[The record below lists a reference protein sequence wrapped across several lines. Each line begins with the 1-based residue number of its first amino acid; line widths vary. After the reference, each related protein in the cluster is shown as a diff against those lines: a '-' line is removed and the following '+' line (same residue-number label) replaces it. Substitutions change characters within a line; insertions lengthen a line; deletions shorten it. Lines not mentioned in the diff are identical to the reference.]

1 MTSKEHDHA
10 SLMSRLQTNL
20 GDLYKQ
26 FGKRNSPTVFDD
38 PTSFAFSDWIPT
50 VDITENRKRFLITVD
65 VPGVDPK
72 DIEVE
77 MENGFL
83 SIAAERKEERE
94 EEDDNH
100 RLKECSYGSFE
111 RRIRLPDNADATNI
125 SAKSRHGVLTITV
138 AKRKKAEASNKITI
152 D

>member
-1 MTSKEHDHA
+1 MTTKDQEQT
-10 SLMSRLQTNL
+10 SLLSRLQTNL

-26 FGKRNSPTVFDD
+26 YSKRNEPTAFDD

-65 VPGVDPK
+65 VPGVDPN
-72 DIEVE
+72 DIEVS

-83 SIAAERKEERE
+83 SIAAERKVEKEES
-94 EEDDNH
+94 DDSH
-100 RLKECSYGSFE
+100 RLMECSYGAFE
-111 RRIRLPDNADATNI
+111 RRFRLPETADADKI
-125 SAKSRHGVLTITV
+125 SAKNRHGVLTVIV
-138 AKRKKAEASNKITI
+138 EKKKVTKSNRIKI